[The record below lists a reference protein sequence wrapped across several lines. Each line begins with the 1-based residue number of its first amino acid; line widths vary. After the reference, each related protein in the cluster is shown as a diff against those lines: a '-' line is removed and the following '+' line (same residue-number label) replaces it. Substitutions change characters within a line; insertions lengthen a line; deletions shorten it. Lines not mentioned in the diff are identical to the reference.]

1 MARQAAAGS
10 PHLSVIVLV
19 YDEVDSI
26 EPLHRELMGVLD
38 GLSSPFEVLYIDDG
52 SSDGS
57 AERLGQLASHESRV
71 RVVSFSA
78 ISARLPR
85 SRRESTTAVATCWC
99 SWTATSR
106 TTRMTSRRSSR
117 RST

>member
-38 GLSSPFEVLYIDDG
+38 RLSSSFEVLYIDDG
-52 SSDGS
+52 STDGS
-57 AERLGQLASHESRV
+57 AERLGQLASRDRACASSASGAVYVVREIGESRAAHLAGTH
-71 RVVSFSA
+71 SN
-78 ISARLPR
+78 
-85 SRRESTTAVATCWC
+85 
-99 SWTATSR
+99 
-106 TTRMTSRRSSR
+106 
-117 RST
+117 